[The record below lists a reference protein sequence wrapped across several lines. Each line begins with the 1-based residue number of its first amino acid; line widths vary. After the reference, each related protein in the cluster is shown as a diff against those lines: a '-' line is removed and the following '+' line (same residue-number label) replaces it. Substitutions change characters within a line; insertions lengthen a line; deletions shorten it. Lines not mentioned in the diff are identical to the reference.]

1 MVCSAMGGAVR
12 RTLTLAISVAACGG
26 AAAKDAAARPKEFQ
40 GPKGP
45 EPTRYGDWETKGIAS
60 DF

>member
-1 MVCSAMGGAVR
+1 VEANA
-12 RTLTLAISVAACGG
+12 TPAA
-26 AAAKDAAARPKEFQ
+26 KEFQ